1 MLRVCHSKR
10 VHVSSWPLKTRWM
23 PSLTGIAKK
32 ESSSKADLVR
42 VSTCQRFDP
51 VLSFCRVV
59 ELLLVQSVL
68 CVVLTPLPERSSLV
82 VRLVGQRKWSSL
94 TLITQTLKNSF
105 GAKPKKK
112 RRLAFCVTLDLIWI
126 LMARIHSACN
136 IRMPTTRCVS
146 PTIS

>member
-32 ESSSKADLVR
+32 EPSSKADLVR
-42 VSTCQRFDP
+42 VSTCQRVDP
-51 VLSFCRVV
+51 VLSFCRAV
-59 ELLLVQSVL
+59 EPLRVQSVS
-68 CVVLTPLPERSSLV
+68 CVVLTHLPEQLSLVARLV
-82 VRLVGQRKWSSL
+82 VRPKWSSL
-94 TLITQTLKNSF
+94 TLITQTLKSSS

-126 LMARIHSACN
+126 LMAQIHSACN